1 MDITQRIRKA
11 INWLIFQDVAES
23 EKEIADR
30 LGYTKS
36 SFSQIVNG
44 KVPLSEKFVRKLC
57 SLDENINDVWITNGE
72 GSLLKTDN
80 PNGIDTVTIP
90 AEVWAVVQAQTS
102 SLAARDRQVDELIN
116 LLRSEIEALKKTTA
130 PRAKVPPLP
139 LSDNRQGQISVYHTK
154 ILIR

>member
-1 MDITQRIRKA
+1 MEITKRIRKA
-11 INWLIFQDVAES
+11 INWLIFQDIAES

-44 KVPLSEKFVRKLC
+44 KVPLSEKFVKKLC
-57 SLDENINDVWITNGE
+57 SLDENINDVWITSGE
-72 GSLLKTDN
+72 GSLLRTDN

-116 LLRSEIEALKKTTA
+116 LLKSEIETLKKTTA
-130 PRAKVPPLP
+130 PRGEDATSAAV
-139 LSDNRQGQISVYHTK
+139 G
-154 ILIR
+154 

>member
-1 MDITQRIRKA
+1 MEITQRIRKA

-57 SLDENINDVWITNGE
+57 SLDENINDVWITEGE
-72 GSLLKTDN
+72 GSLLKTDT
-80 PNGIDTVTIP
+80 PNSTDTVTVP
-90 AEVWAVVQAQTS
+90 KEVWEVVKAQAN
-102 SLAARDRQVDELIN
+102 SLAARDRQVDELIG
-116 LLRSEIEALKKTTA
+116 LLRGEIEAMKKTDA
-130 PRAKVPPLP
+130 PMGEDATSAAV
-139 LSDNRQGQISVYHTK
+139 G
-154 ILIR
+154 

>member
-1 MDITQRIRKA
+1 MEITQRIRKA

-44 KVPLSEKFVRKLC
+44 KVPLSDKFVKKLC

-72 GSLLKTDN
+72 GSLLKTDT
-80 PNGIDTVTIP
+80 PNSIGCVTVP
-90 AEVWAVVQAQTS
+90 AEVWTVIQAQTN

-116 LLRSEIEALKKTTA
+116 LLRSEIETLKKTTA
-130 PRAKVPPLP
+130 PRGEDASSAAV
-139 LSDNRQGQISVYHTK
+139 G
-154 ILIR
+154 

>member
-1 MDITQRIRKA
+1 MEITQRIRKA

-116 LLRSEIEALKKTTA
+116 LLRSEIETLKKTTA
-130 PRAKVPPLP
+130 PRGDDATSAAV
-139 LSDNRQGQISVYHTK
+139 G
-154 ILIR
+154 

>member
-116 LLRSEIEALKKTTA
+116 LLRSEIEALKNTTA
-130 PRAKVPPLP
+130 PRGEDATSAAV
-139 LSDNRQGQISVYHTK
+139 G
-154 ILIR
+154 

>member
-1 MDITQRIRKA
+1 MELTQRIRKA

-57 SLDENINDVWITNGE
+57 SLDENINDVWITSGE

-80 PNGIDTVTIP
+80 PNGIEGVTIP

-116 LLRSEIEALKKTTA
+116 LLRSEIETLKKTTA
-130 PRAKVPPLP
+130 PRGDDATSAAV
-139 LSDNRQGQISVYHTK
+139 G
-154 ILIR
+154 

>member
-1 MDITQRIRKA
+1 MEITQRIRKA

-44 KVPLSEKFVRKLC
+44 KVPLSEKFVKKLC

-72 GSLLKTDN
+72 GSLLKTDT
-80 PNGIDTVTIP
+80 PNSTGCVTVP
-90 AEVWAVVQAQTS
+90 AEVWAVIQAQS
-102 SLAARDRQVDELIN
+102 NSLAARDRQVDELIN
-116 LLRSEIEALKKTTA
+116 LLKGEIETLKKTTV
-130 PRAKVPPLP
+130 PRGEDVSSAAV
-139 LSDNRQGQISVYHTK
+139 G
-154 ILIR
+154 

>member
-1 MDITQRIRKA
+1 MEITQRIRKV

-44 KVPLSEKFVRKLC
+44 KVPLSEKFVKKLC

-72 GSLLKTDN
+72 GSLLKTDT
-80 PNGIDTVTIP
+80 PNSVGCVTIP
-90 AEVWAVVQAQTS
+90 AEVWTVIQAQTS

-116 LLRSEIEALKKTTA
+116 LLRSEIDTLKKTTA
-130 PRAKVPPLP
+130 PRGEDASSAAV
-139 LSDNRQGQISVYHTK
+139 G
-154 ILIR
+154 

>member
-72 GSLLKTDN
+72 GSLLKTDT

-116 LLRSEIEALKKTTA
+116 LLRSEIETLKKTTA
-130 PRAKVPPLP
+130 PRGEDASSAAV
-139 LSDNRQGQISVYHTK
+139 G
-154 ILIR
+154 